1 MGSARSVYQIID
13 DLRAGFPIELLSYFE
28 VFTKRTISAEQF
40 SDYVESL
47 RWTDDQITWSSL
59 DAAGITRS
67 LITGSMKSRR
77 AVSLSCTTPR

>member
-1 MGSARSVYQIID
+1 VGTVRSVYQIID

-47 RWTDDQITWSSL
+47 RWTDDQILESL